1 MRRLGRPIEDSRLFD
16 NFRKFP
22 HDRVTI
28 FLLELMDKIPI
39 FSVPRFANY
48 EWAMATNQTL
58 APTLILSAKS
68 IGQLLWD
75 FVPFG
80 RLVGP

>member
-1 MRRLGRPIEDSRLFD
+1 MVGRVLRGMAKDAAKGHFGLHSAYRDDPGYR
-16 NFRKFP
+16 
-22 HDRVTI
+22 
-28 FLLELMDKIPI
+28 DKIPI